1 MKNRAI
7 LLLVLAAALSSAALS
22 LHAIG
27 NVVARAVALAAAGN
41 PLTPAT
47 LLPALGLI
55 DAALAVLTLLA
66 LARLVHMEWRDRA
79 ITGFLNSATPGQM
92 LVFLAALVAW
102 LGHSF
107 LFPGMLLTSDSASH
121 VVRFNEV
128 RIGLEAGFLP
138 QWSNYQYLGSPLLTF
153 TGPMT
158 YVLGGA
164 LDLLIRDPMLTA
176 KVWLFALHLGTGLAF
191 YAFLSRLGL
200 TRSAALVA
208 SVAWSGSFAYLHLFL
223 YRGLIPQAATILLL
237 VLLFL
242 AAEGLMQARRL
253 RPGDWLL
260 FTLATGALIINHQ
273 PHAPFAALYLAV
285 FGGVSLATGRWQAR
299 SLPFLVSAGIL
310 GVVIS
315 AVAVFPLIDGAAW
328 VMMEAD
334 SGFAKIR
341 IPTLERLLRLVL
353 WRNTRSNWGPDYWA
367 YIGLVSV
374 LLAWLGG
381 WAALSRRL
389 GGRRR
394 HIALA
399 TLPCLILSFFLANPV
414 VRDIMFLGFFA
425 AIFTALGFEAIALS
439 SRLRGRTAVTALALM
454 LLDVAST
461 AVLPVARP
469 GKEYQAEAGKYLQ
482 AVAPNERSVEIYM
495 AADGKMNALTGPEG
509 LALNSYATVQR
520 ISGHHNMAAPL
531 AHNYIET
538 TASRAERDL
547 KHDGRLSPATYDL
560 LAVLNVHRIICLGTF
575 TNGCPSSF
583 KDAVTEGVLGAT
595 VKIPDASPVMFS
607 RRLVQLSPPDGMDK
621 PALWDPTLEADPMEP
636 RVQGMSD
643 FLDTY
648 RTRSGL
654 NVATHLATALPVRT
668 LPAPSAAMDDSTPW
682 NPALTQYDVSL
693 TTVALTITT
702 DQPGYVQLSHPW
714 YPGTDVTING
724 SPVAPLRGATNLMV
738 LALPK
743 GESVIHLSPRNTP
756 AMKISAAV
764 SGAGLLIAF
773 AVTGLMMVRQR
784 QTA

>member
-1 MKNRAI
+1 MKNRAV

-27 NVVARAVALAAAGN
+27 NVVARAVALAASGT
-41 PLTPAT
+41 PLTPAA

-66 LARLVHMEWRDRA
+66 LARLVHLEWRDRA
-79 ITGFLNSATPGQM
+79 VTWFLNSATPRQM
-92 LVFLAALVAW
+92 LIVLATLVAW

-107 LFPGMLLTSDSASH
+107 LFPGMLLTADSASH
-121 VVRFNEV
+121 IVRFHEV
-128 RIGLEAGFLP
+128 RIGLESGFLP
-138 QWSNYQYLGSPLLTF
+138 QWSNYQYLGSPLLAF
-153 TGPMT
+153 TGPLT
-158 YVLGGA
+158 YVMGGT
-164 LDLLIRDPMLTA
+164 LDLLFRDPMLTA

-191 YAFLSRLGL
+191 YALLSRLGL
-200 TRSAALVA
+200 SRSAALVA
-208 SVAWSGSFAYLHLFL
+208 AVAWSGSFAYLHLFL

-253 RPGDWLL
+253 RPADWLL
-260 FTLATGALIINHQ
+260 FTLATGLLIINHQ
-273 PHAPFAALYLAV
+273 PHAPFAALYLAI
-285 FGGVSLATGRWQAR
+285 FGGISLVMGRWQAR
-299 SLPFLVSAGIL
+299 SLPWLVSAGIL
-310 GVVIS
+310 GAVIS
-315 AVAVFPLIDGAAW
+315 AVAVFPLIDGAPW

-353 WRNTRSNWGPDYWA
+353 WRNTRSNWGPDYWS

-374 LLAWLGG
+374 LLAGLGG

-394 HIALA
+394 QIALA
-399 TLPCLILSFFLANPV
+399 TLPCLVLSFFLANPV

-439 SRLRGRTAVTALALM
+439 SRLRGRTAVAALTLV

-469 GKEYQAEAGKYLQ
+469 GKEYQADAGRYLQ

-520 ISGHHNMAAPL
+520 ISGHHTMEATL
-531 AHNYIET
+531 VHNYIET

-547 KHDGRLSPATYDL
+547 KHDGHLSAGTTDL

-583 KDAVTEGVLGAT
+583 KDAVTEGLLGAT
-595 VKIPDASPVMFS
+595 VRIADASPVLFS

-621 PALWDPTLEADPMEP
+621 PALWDPILQVDPMAP

-648 RTRSGL
+648 RARAGLNMATRSAEG
-654 NVATHLATALPVRT
+654 LPVREIPNS
-668 LPAPSAAMDDSTPW
+668 PATTDSGGDWKPV
-682 NPALTQYDVSL
+682 LTQYAVSL
-693 TTVALTITT
+693 TTVALAITT
-702 DQPGYVQLSHPW
+702 DQPGYVQISHPW

-724 SPVAPLRGATNLMV
+724 SPVVPLRGAVNLMV
-738 LALPK
+738 LPLAK
-743 GESVIHLSPRNTP
+743 GDNVIQLSPRNTTVL
-756 AMKISAAV
+756 KVSAAV

-784 QTA
+784 RAA